1 MGIAQN
7 NRRLAM
13 DLKEAMMRKATL
25 KNGFGGGLVA
35 ASLAFTLAAFGCSS
49 NQMYGNGQPTT
60 VTPTINSSDHA
71 VTPGSSSG
79 TEGNPPMAS
88 SYTYPSSASSMYPT
102 NEVDVDAQA
111 NLAAQ
116 RAYRGVVL
124 GPADPGGVQ
133 PVPTVAGG
141 VYVSPALTTNPAA
154 TINSSIS
161 SSGGGQAITGGP
173 IIPAPLGGVTLANS
187 GAPTVATNSLG
198 TTATTGALT
207 TATTGA
213 LTTATGTPALA
224 GSAAFSPVLMN
235 STPAPQATGTAN
247 PTLATIG
254 ATGTTAAPIVGGS
267 LLPGATPA
275 TAATTG
281 MTRTAAT
288 SGLRTTGSA
297 TMNIAGG
304 IQIQSGANGGVMVTN
319 VGTGAAAG
327 AAAHH

>member
-25 KNGFGGGLVA
+25 KNSFGGGWLVA

-71 VTPGSSSG
+71 VTPGTSSG

-88 SYTYPSSASSMYPT
+88 AYTYPSSASDMYP
-102 NEVDVDAQA
+102 NNVVDVDAQA
-111 NLAAQ
+111 NLAAE

-141 VYVSPALTTNPAA
+141 VYVSPALSTNPAQ

-173 IIPAPLGGVTLANS
+173 IVPAPLGGVTLANT
-187 GAPTVATNSLG
+187 GAATVATNSLG
-198 TTATTGALT
+198 TTETTGAMT

-213 LTTATGTPALA
+213 LTTSTGTPALA

-254 ATGTTAAPIVGGS
+254 ATGTTAAPIVSGS
-267 LLPGATPA
+267 LLPGATTT

-281 MTRTAAT
+281 TATAA
-288 SGLRTTGSA
+288 SGLRTGGTA
-297 TMNIAGG
+297 TMNVAGG
-304 IQIQSGANGGVMVTN
+304 IQIQTGTGGGVMVTN
-319 VGTGAAAG
+319 IGAGASAG